1 MEGIMAISAKW
12 EKTAIYAFLVAFFL
26 DKGVLMF

>member
-1 MEGIMAISAKW
+1 MEGIMAISAKR
-12 EKTAIYAFLVAFFL
+12 EKTGIYVFIVAFFL